1 MRPMRIAP
9 AVLAVLAA
17 GLAPARA
24 DGAGNA
30 ADDMRNAADDFYGVY
45 ATFHPSDGIPDAKD
59 LIKYQPYITPALDKL
74 LADGHRAEAAFAM
87 ANKDSPPMIEGD
99 LFTSNFEGATS
110 YKIGTCKGDA
120 KAGQCSVALVY
131 SAGKDKPVAW
141 TDTIYVVA
149 TPSGWKV
156 DDIAFGASWE
166 FGNKG
171 RLTKTLRDTIE
182 NSGK

>member
-1 MRPMRIAP
+1 MRSALAIF
-9 AVLAVLAA
+9 AVLAA
-17 GLAPARA
+17 AAPAQ
-24 DGAGNA
+24 
-30 ADDMRNAADDFYGVY
+30 ADDMSAAVNGFYGVY

-59 LIKYQPYITPALDKL
+59 LAKYQPYISPALDKL

-110 YKIGTCKGDA
+110 AKVGPCKGDA

-131 SAGKDKPVAW
+131 SAGKDKPIAW
-141 TDTIYVVA
+141 NDTIYVVA

-171 RLTKTLRDTIE
+171 RLTKTLEDTIE